1 MEFLKE
7 LISYL
12 DEWKATVDGRPGFD
26 GDQKK
31 HMLLSAATDNGVR
44 ITVKSF
50 LELVPI
56 LLHIDGVCAFLSEK
70 LSQDSI
76 ENYFGRLRQHGRANE
91 NPTIAQVLKSSQNI
105 RVINSI
111 WVDDITG
118 NCRGSKRKSYD
129 LESVSFEYLNK
140 PLPKRRRHCS
150 F

>member
-1 MEFLKE
+1 MVLESQVCVSVYTTCRGFNVH
-7 LISYL
+7 S
-12 DEWKATVDGRPGFD
+12 TV
-26 GDQKK
+26 
-31 HMLLSAATDNGVR
+31 
-44 ITVKSF
+44 VKSF

-129 LESVSFEYLNK
+129 LESVSFECFNK
-140 PLPKRRRHCS
+140 SLPRDADTVHFNVTIK
-150 F
+150 